1 MSKTDDIVPLEQQL
15 CFSVYSA
22 AHAFTAAYKPLLE
35 PFGLTYPQ
43 YLVLL
48 ALWQKEG
55 VSVKEIGAR
64 LHLDSGTLTPL
75 LKRLQASGYIHRG
88 RDPADERQLRVEL
101 TEQGQQLRWKVAGV
115 RQSLVCSLGVTEA
128 PIQALREQ
136 VDEMTQALRAMAG
149 KAQTAEG
156 AGL

>member
-1 MSKTDDIVPLEQQL
+1 MSQDNDTVPLEQQL

-35 PFGLTYPQ
+35 PLGLTYPQ

-48 ALWQKEG
+48 ALWQKDG

-75 LKRLQASGYIHRG
+75 LKRLQASGFIRRD

-101 TEQGQQLRWKVAGV
+101 TPEGQSLRGKVAPV
-115 RQSLVCSLGVTEA
+115 RKSIVCALGGSEE
-128 PIQALREQ
+128 PIQAMREQ
-136 VDEMTQALRAMAG
+136 VDAMTELLRAMPG
-149 KAQTAEG
+149 KAINA
-156 AGL
+156 

>member
-1 MSKTDDIVPLEQQL
+1 MSKRDDIVPLEQQL

-48 ALWQKEG
+48 ALWQKDG
-55 VSVKEIGAR
+55 VSVKEIGGR

-75 LKRLQASGYIHRG
+75 LKRLQASGYVRRG
-88 RDPADERQLRVEL
+88 RDPANERQLRVEL
-101 TEQGQQLRWKVAGV
+101 TEEGQRLRWKVAEV
-115 RQSLVCSLGVTEA
+115 RKSLVCSVGMTEE

-136 VDEMTQALRAMAG
+136 VDAMTEALRTMPG
-149 KAQTAEG
+149 KAVSA
-156 AGL
+156 

>member
-1 MSKTDDIVPLEQQL
+1 MSQTDDTAPPEQHL
-15 CFSVYSA
+15 CFSIYSA

-48 ALWQKEG
+48 ALWQKDG

-75 LKRLQASGYIHRG
+75 LKRLQASGYVRRD

-101 TEQGQQLRWKVAGV
+101 TENGRRLRGQVAGV
-115 RQSLVCSLGVTEA
+115 RQSLVCALGGVEA
-128 PIQALREQ
+128 PIQSLRQQ
-136 VDEMTQALRAMAG
+136 VDAVTEQLRAMPG
-149 KAQTAEG
+149 KAVDREP
-156 AGL
+156 

>member
-1 MSKTDDIVPLEQQL
+1 MSKQDDIVPLERQL

-43 YLVLL
+43 YLVML
-48 ALWQKEG
+48 ALWQEDG
-55 VSVKEIGAR
+55 VSVKEIGGR

-75 LKRLQASGYIHRG
+75 LKRLQASGYVRRG
-88 RDPADERQLRVEL
+88 RDPANERQLRVEL
-101 TEQGQQLRWKVAGV
+101 TEVGQQLRWKVAEV
-115 RQSLVCSLGVTEA
+115 RKSLVCSVGMTEE

-136 VDEMTQALRAMAG
+136 VDAMTEALRAMPG
-149 KAQTAEG
+149 KAVSA
-156 AGL
+156 

>member
-48 ALWQKEG
+48 ALWQKDG

-75 LKRLQASGYIHRG
+75 LKRLQASGYVRRD

-101 TEQGQQLRWKVAGV
+101 TENGRRLRGQVAGV
-115 RQSLVCSLGVTEA
+115 RQSLVCALGGVEA
-128 PIQALREQ
+128 PIQALRQQ
-136 VDEMTQALRAMAG
+136 VDAVTKQLRAMPSGASS
-149 KAQTAEG
+149 AETSPS
-156 AGL
+156 

>member
-1 MSKTDDIVPLEQQL
+1 MGKQDDIVPLEQQL

-48 ALWQKEG
+48 ALWQKDG
-55 VSVKEIGAR
+55 VSVKEIGAK

-75 LKRLQASGYIHRG
+75 LKRLQASGYVRRG
-88 RDPADERQLRVEL
+88 RDPADERLLRVEL
-101 TEQGQQLRWKVAGV
+101 TEEGQQLRWKVAKV
-115 RQSLVCSLGVTEA
+115 RKSLVCSLGLTEE
-128 PIQALREQ
+128 PIQALREEIDA
-136 VDEMTQALRAMAG
+136 VTDALRGLPG
-149 KAQTAEG
+149 KAVSA
-156 AGL
+156 

>member
-1 MSKTDDIVPLEQQL
+1 MSNTDDVVPLEQQL

-48 ALWQKEG
+48 ALWQKDG
-55 VSVKEIGAR
+55 VSVKEIGSR

-75 LKRLQASGYIHRG
+75 LKRLQASGYVRRG

-101 TEQGQQLRWKVAGV
+101 TEEGQQLRWKVVEV
-115 RQSLVCSLGVTEA
+115 RKSLVCSLGTTEA

-136 VDEMTQALRAMAG
+136 VDAMTQALRAMPG

-156 AGL
+156 PGL

>member
-1 MSKTDDIVPLEQQL
+1 MSKKDDIVPLERQL

-43 YLVLL
+43 YLVML
-48 ALWQKEG
+48 ALWQKDG
-55 VSVKEIGAR
+55 VSVKEIGGR

-75 LKRLQASGYIHRG
+75 LKRLQASGYVRRG
-88 RDPADERQLRVEL
+88 RDPANERQLRVEL
-101 TEQGQQLRWKVAGV
+101 TEEGQQLRWKVAEV
-115 RQSLVCSLGVTEA
+115 RKSLVCSLGMTEA

-136 VDEMTQALRAMAG
+136 VDAMTEALRTMPG
-149 KAQTAEG
+149 KARTAEG
-156 AGL
+156 VGL